1 MIDLSPLLERVSPAA
16 QHKLKR
22 KIVQTLKKS
31 NQKRMSSQSAPDGA
45 KWQKRSPTS
54 NGKGQM
60 MRGLRR
66 QLSIKDEGEQM
77 RLGFFGRSGQIANT
91 HHFGLS
97 EQLKSGFAS
106 YPVRELIGVTDADEA
121 AIMALVEEM
130 IEHGL

>member
-1 MIDLSPLLERVSPAA
+1 MIDLSPLLERVSDAS

-31 NQKRMSSQSAPDGA
+31 NQKRMGSQSAPDGT

-66 QLSIKDEGEQM
+66 QLSIKDEREQI
-77 RLGFFGRSGQIANT
+77 RLGFFGRLRQIANT

-106 YPVRELIGVTDADEA
+106 YPVRRLIGVTEEDRH
-121 AIMALVEEM
+121 AIEMLVEEM